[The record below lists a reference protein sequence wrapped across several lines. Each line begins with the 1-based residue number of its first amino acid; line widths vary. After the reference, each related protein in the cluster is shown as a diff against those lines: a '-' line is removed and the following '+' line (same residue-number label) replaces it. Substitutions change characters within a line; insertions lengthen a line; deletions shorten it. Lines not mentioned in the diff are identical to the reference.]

1 MIEVTDG
8 FGIDNNS
15 KQHQRPRFTVD
26 VTQRKKYTDTVT
38 AEFDSV
44 TSAAKFALTCLE
56 NVENAR
62 VTISAQNY
70 TEEKQED

>member
-8 FGIDNNS
+8 FGIDKNNS
-15 KQHQRPRFTVD
+15 KQRPHFTVD

-62 VTISAQNY
+62 VTISAKNY
-70 TEEKQED
+70 TEDEQED

>member
-1 MIEVTDG
+1 MIEITDG
-8 FGIDNNS
+8 FGVDHSNS
-15 KQHQRPRFTVD
+15 KQRPHFTVD
-26 VTQRKKYTDTVT
+26 VTQKKKYTDTVT

-56 NVENAR
+56 NIDHAR

-70 TEEKQED
+70 TEDEQED

>member
-8 FGIDNNS
+8 FGIDKNNS
-15 KQHQRPRFTVD
+15 KQRPRFYVD

-56 NVENAR
+56 NIDHAR
-62 VTISAQNY
+62 VVISAQNY
-70 TEEKQED
+70 TEVKEED

>member
-8 FGIDNNS
+8 FGIDKSNS
-15 KQHQRPRFTVD
+15 KQRPHFYVD
-26 VTQRKKYTDTVT
+26 VTQRRKYTDTVT